1 MVAVDPNVRCIHVC
15 YMCIVFRYMLR
26 IHIESQYDDT
36 IATMD
41 ARESIVIRTR
51 VVDKAR
57 RIA

>member
-1 MVAVDPNVRCIHVC
+1 
-15 YMCIVFRYMLR
+15 MLR

-51 VVDKAR
+51 VVYEAR